1 MPLKFG
7 SVQYVDTGE
16 EFLYRKWR
24 HHMIRRSNGDFK
36 NTFLSRDGHVTAG
49 SVQRAVALGS
59 FCADVP

>member
-49 SVQRAVALGS
+49 SVQRAVAL
-59 FCADVP
+59 